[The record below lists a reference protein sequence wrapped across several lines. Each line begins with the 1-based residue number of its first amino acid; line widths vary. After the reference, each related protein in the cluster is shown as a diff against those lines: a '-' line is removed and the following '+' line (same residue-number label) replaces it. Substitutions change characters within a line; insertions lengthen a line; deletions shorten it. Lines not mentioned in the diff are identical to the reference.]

1 MIPLIVGGALA
12 GGSMLANAYESYQNR
27 KAARDAYNRI
37 NDLANSAVSANDA
50 DIDTYERLMQDTYG
64 GGAQNYGSALDRF
77 LNSEVYAP
85 KDFTAKGEISDY
97 LDPFVNQRVNAA
109 MEAVNNASASG
120 GNRFSS
126 DYIRQISGVQQAR
139 AQEAWEASYNKL
151 MADRNQQL
159 AEWQANT
166 QNGWNKYNANQA
178 QLQAAVNAYGN
189 DRDQLTQ
196 GLGDA
201 TMARMNNRLGGL
213 QTQASVLAGKAN
225 SQQSSPISSALN
237 VGANFLGSYFGAK

>member
-1 MIPLIVGGALA
+1 MVPVIVGAALA

-27 KAARDAYNRI
+27 KAAREAYNKI
-37 NDLANSAVSANDA
+37 SDQAESTVAANNSDIAN
-50 DIDTYERLMQDTYG
+50 YERLMRDTYG
-64 GGAQNYGSALDRF
+64 GGAQNYGSALDAF

-85 KDFTAKGEISDY
+85 EDFKAKGEISDY

-126 DYIRQISGVQQAR
+126 DYIRQISGVQQAH
-139 AQEAWEASYNKL
+139 AQEAWEAAYNKL

-189 DRDQLTQ
+189 DRDMLTQ

-213 QTQASVLAGKAN
+213 QTQASVIAGKAN
-225 SQQSSPISSALN
+225 SQQAAPISSALN